1 MEDRQFIDSLPK
13 GSPALLI
20 WPVFLLRLSV
30 SGASIPYNL
39 IFSFVPS
46 GVIAWIVSPSD
57 TLVTVAM
64 TVLIGAAK
72 VELAAEHN
80 DIKRNVQ
87 ITFLRKLVAMVKVV
101 NSY

>member
-1 MEDRQFIDSLPK
+1 MEDRQFLDSFPK

-20 WPVFLLRLSV
+20 WLVLLLRLSI
-30 SGASIPYNL
+30 SGASMPYNL

-57 TLVTVAM
+57 TLVTVAV

-72 VELAAEHN
+72 VELAAKMV
-80 DIKRNVQ
+80 DKIRNAHIVC
-87 ITFLRKLVAMVKVV
+87 LK
-101 NSY
+101 